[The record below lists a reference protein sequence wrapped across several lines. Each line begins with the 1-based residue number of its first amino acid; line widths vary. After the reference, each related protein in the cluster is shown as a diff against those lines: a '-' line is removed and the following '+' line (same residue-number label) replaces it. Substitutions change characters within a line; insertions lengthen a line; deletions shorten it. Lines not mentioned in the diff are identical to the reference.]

1 MNRNVARMMA
11 LAAAGAMVLAAAG
24 CSGNSGEAVAAS
36 TEETSAIL
44 VSVEP
49 ASRGNLEL
57 NTSFVGTVQPDQMVS
72 VIPKVSG
79 TVEKVNFQPGDTVK
93 KGELLF
99 QISTE
104 DLMTS
109 VRQAQ
114 AAYRSAAAQ
123 VDQMT
128 GSSYKSS
135 LQQLD
140 TAFDTAYENYQDAS
154 DKVDECEDSIRDLE
168 KYIAGF
174 PVGGSSISATSEDD
188 DQMTLEEAQ
197 EKLAELKASLPG
209 LKTSEDY
216 LRKTYNNAKN
226 SYNITM
232 LEGKEELDEVAA
244 ATLEQAQ
251 VALDAAME
259 TLDHTKLY
267 APIDGVVESVSV
279 TEMNMASTGSPAF
292 IISNKSAMTITFD
305 VSSDA
310 VMTMKI
316 GDSVAV
322 EKSGKEYE
330 AVVTEVGTM
339 VNGQTGLFTVKATL
353 TQEAP
358 ELLTGLTVKVTAPT
372 QKADDALLVSQDAVY
387 YEDGDAYLY
396 LLKDGVVTR
405 VDVETGISNEE
416 QVEILSGITDGDP
429 VITSWNPNM
438 VDGVSAVAA
447 Q

>member
-1 MNRNVARMMA
+1 MNRNVARVLA

-24 CSGNSGEAVAAS
+24 CSGEPEAAAAAS

-49 ASRGNLEL
+49 ASRGDLEL
-57 NTSFVGTVQPDQMVS
+57 NTAFVGTVQPDQMVT
-72 VIPKVSG
+72 ITPKVSG

-93 KGELLF
+93 KGDLLF

-114 AAYRSAAAQ
+114 AAYRSAVAQ

-128 GSSYKSS
+128 GSSYKSN

-154 DKVDECEDSIRDLE
+154 DAVDECEDAIREIKKQISEL
-168 KYIAGF
+168 
-174 PVGGSSISATSEDD
+174 PVGTSSPE
-188 DQMTLEEAQ
+188 LEA
-197 EKLAELKASLPG
+197 KLAELQAQLSSL
-209 LKTSEDY
+209 KSTEDY

-259 TLDHTKLY
+259 TLDNAKIY

-279 TEMNMASTGSPAF
+279 TEMNSASPSSAAF
-292 IISNKSAMTITFD
+292 IISNKNALTINFN

-310 VMTMKI
+310 VMAMKV
-316 GDSVAV
+316 GDTVTV
-322 EKSGKEYE
+322 EKGNQTYE
-330 AVVTEVGTM
+330 ATITEVGTM
-339 VNGQTGLFTVKATL
+339 VSSQTGLFGIKATL
-353 TQEAP
+353 SQEAP

-372 QKADDALLVSQDAVY
+372 QKAEDALLVSQDAVY
-387 YEDGDAYLY
+387 YDNGSAYLY
-396 LLKDGVVTR
+396 LLKDGVVVRT
-405 VDVETGISNEE
+405 DVETGISNAE
-416 QVEILSGITDGDP
+416 QVEIVSGITDGDQ
-429 VITSWNPNM
+429 VITSWHPNM

>member
-154 DKVDECEDSIRDLE
+154 DAVDECEDAIREL
-168 KYIAGF
+168 KKQIAEL
-174 PVGGSSISATSEDD
+174 PVGASSAE
-188 DQMTLEEAQ
+188 LEAQ
-197 EKLAELKASLPG
+197 LAQLQAQLSG
-209 LKTSEDY
+209 LKSTEDY

>member
-36 TEETSAIL
+36 TEETSVIL

-154 DKVDECEDSIRDLE
+154 DAVDECEDAIREL
-168 KYIAGF
+168 KKQIAEL
-174 PVGGSSISATSEDD
+174 PVGASSAE
-188 DQMTLEEAQ
+188 LEAQ
-197 EKLAELKASLPG
+197 LAQLQAQLSG
-209 LKTSEDY
+209 LKSTEDY